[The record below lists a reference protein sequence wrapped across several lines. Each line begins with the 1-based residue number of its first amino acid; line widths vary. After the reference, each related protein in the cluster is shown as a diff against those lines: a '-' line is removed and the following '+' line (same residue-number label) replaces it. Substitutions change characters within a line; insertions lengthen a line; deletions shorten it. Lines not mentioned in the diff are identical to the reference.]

1 MQLMNV
7 LAPFF
12 GTGQLNDAAVIMH
25 VLRDGFGV
33 KNPQNFIGPLAGM
46 LPMPAPPEGEEPPSD
61 EEEEAPPNSSGTD
74 AVPPEVLAQLQGQV
88 GYSAN
93 TLGVNGGGA
102 MGPGMPQPAQ

>member
-1 MQLMNV
+1 V

-12 GTGQLNDAAVIMH
+12 GTGVVNDAAIIMH

-46 LPMPAPPEGEEPPSD
+46 VPLPPTGEDEPPEEGESEEEEPPN
-61 EEEEAPPNSSGTD
+61 ASGTD
-74 AVPPEVLAQLQGQV
+74 SVPPEVLAQLQGQV

-93 TLGVNGGGA
+93 TLGLNGGGA
-102 MGPGMPQPAQ
+102 MGPGMPQPA